1 MDDIKLSDVSNEE
14 NEYDENKVNTNPNN
28 ASFTVET
35 LLNSRED
42 YDKCIEKYDQ
52 ETLKRFCFLYVD
64 NNIEKLTN
72 KISPY
77 IKKKVTWGTLYEKVF
92 RKIFFPF
99 SFKNGGQYVTLE
111 EIYDRIN
118 LIIHGEI
125 NNKYRSGYINKEEK
139 NSIPSIINYFSYN
152 NLQMKKKKKKND
164 NDEKIDYMKN
174 LFSNKKKKMKNF
186 RKIHIQNKQIMN
198 NTNEKNDKT
207 ENQNNTL
214 IKINNKKSSDD
225 LIKIENKI
233 KKPNINYKRLSSFNL
248 DHLQR
253 VYDNLNRLD
262 NKKTNSPIH
271 EIRKK
276 LIFKEKKLNK
286 SQNSNSII
294 NNENLNNS
302 KNIQNSFSKNEDI
315 NISNSNKKNEEII
328 YNNNY
333 NQKQMI
339 VTERTNKTLD
349 SIINKKKYL
358 ISKEDEKEI
367 RNIPKREIIKKNIYK
382 KVEKLAYKDELEY
395 FNRANIKTSLKDKI
409 FCSITPM
416 INFIGENNIPDRDTD
431 LKKRGDNLLIF
442 KQMADDIMN
451 IIHN

>member
-1 MDDIKLSDVSNEE
+1 MDDFRLSEISNEE
-14 NEYDENKVNTNPNN
+14 NENDENKINTNPNN

-52 ETLKRFCFLYVD
+52 ETLKRFCFLYAD

-77 IKKKVTWGTLYEKVF
+77 MKKKVTWATLYEKVF

-118 LIIHGEI
+118 LIIQGEI
-125 NNKYRSGYINKEEK
+125 NNKYRSGYITKEEK

-152 NLQMKKKKKKND
+152 NLQAKKND
-164 NDEKIDYMKN
+164 KKNENEEKIDYMKN
-174 LFSNKKKKMKNF
+174 LFSKKKKMKNF
-186 RKIHIQNKQIMN
+186 KKMNIQKKQILN
-198 NTNEKNDKT
+198 ISEKNDKS
-207 ENQNNTL
+207 ENQINNTY
-214 IKINNKKSSDD
+214 KSKNTKNSSDD
-225 LIKIENKI
+225 LIKLENKNKI
-233 KKPNINYKRLSSFNL
+233 KKSNINYKRLSSFNL

-253 VYDNLNRLD
+253 VYDSLNKQD
-262 NKKTNSPIH
+262 NKINNAPIQS
-271 EIRKK
+271 KK
-276 LIFKEKKLNK
+276 RLSFKEKKLNQ
-286 SQNSNSII
+286 SQSSNSII

-302 KNIQNSFSKNEDI
+302 KNIQNTILKNEY
-315 NISNSNKKNEEII
+315 NNSNSNKNNEETV
-328 YNNNY
+328 NNN

-349 SIINKKKYL
+349 SIITKKKYS

-367 RNIPKREIIKKNIYK
+367 RNIPRKEIIKKNIYK

-395 FNRANIKTSLKDKI
+395 FNRANLKTSIKDKI

-416 INFIGENNIPDRDTD
+416 INFIGENNIPDRDSD
-431 LKKRGDNLLIF
+431 LKKRGDNLLSF

>member
-1 MDDIKLSDVSNEE
+1 
-14 NEYDENKVNTNPNN
+14 
-28 ASFTVET
+28 
-35 LLNSRED
+35 
-42 YDKCIEKYDQ
+42 
-52 ETLKRFCFLYVD
+52 
-64 NNIEKLTN
+64 
-72 KISPY
+72 
-77 IKKKVTWGTLYEKVF
+77 
-92 RKIFFPF
+92 
-99 SFKNGGQYVTLE
+99 
-111 EIYDRIN
+111 
-118 LIIHGEI
+118 
-125 NNKYRSGYINKEEK
+125 
-139 NSIPSIINYFSYN
+139 
-152 NLQMKKKKKKND
+152 
-164 NDEKIDYMKN
+164 
-174 LFSNKKKKMKNF
+174 MKNF

>member
-52 ETLKRFCFLYVD
+52 ETLKRFCFLYAD

-125 NNKYRSGYINKEEK
+125 NNKYRSGYITKEEK

-152 NLQMKKKKKKND
+152 NLQKKKND
-164 NDEKIDYMKN
+164 KKNENEEKIDYMKN
-174 LFSNKKKKMKNF
+174 LFSKKKKMKNF
-186 RKIHIQNKQIMN
+186 KKMNIQKKQILN
-198 NTNEKNDKT
+198 ISEKNDKS
-207 ENQNNTL
+207 ENQINNTY
-214 IKINNKKSSDD
+214 KSKNTKNSSDD
-225 LIKIENKI
+225 LIKLENKNKI
-233 KKPNINYKRLSSFNL
+233 KKSNINYKRLSSFNL

-253 VYDNLNRLD
+253 VYDSLNRQD
-262 NKKTNSPIH
+262 NKINNAPIQS
-271 EIRKK
+271 KK
-276 LIFKEKKLNK
+276 RLSFKEKKLNQ
-286 SQNSNSII
+286 SQSSNSII

-302 KNIQNSFSKNEDI
+302 KNIQNTILKNEY
-315 NISNSNKKNEEII
+315 NNSNSNKNNEETV
-328 YNNNY
+328 NNN

-349 SIINKKKYL
+349 SIITKKKYS

-367 RNIPKREIIKKNIYK
+367 RNIPRKEIIKKNIYK

-395 FNRANIKTSLKDKI
+395 FNRANLKTSIKDKI

-416 INFIGENNIPDRDTD
+416 INFIGENNIPDRDSD
-431 LKKRGDNLLIF
+431 LKKRGDNLLSF

>member
-152 NLQMKKKKKKND
+152 NLQMKKNEKKND

-174 LFSNKKKKMKNF
+174 LFSKKKKKMKNF

-395 FNRANIKTSLKDKI
+395 FNRANIKASLKDKI

>member
-152 NLQMKKKKKKND
+152 NLQMKKNEKKND

-395 FNRANIKTSLKDKI
+395 FNRANIKASLKDKI

-431 LKKRGDNLLIF
+431 LKKRGDNLLSF

>member
-152 NLQMKKKKKKND
+152 NLQMKKNEKKND

-395 FNRANIKTSLKDKI
+395 FNRANIKASLKDKI

>member
-1 MDDIKLSDVSNEE
+1 
-14 NEYDENKVNTNPNN
+14 
-28 ASFTVET
+28 
-35 LLNSRED
+35 
-42 YDKCIEKYDQ
+42 
-52 ETLKRFCFLYVD
+52 
-64 NNIEKLTN
+64 
-72 KISPY
+72 
-77 IKKKVTWGTLYEKVF
+77 
-92 RKIFFPF
+92 
-99 SFKNGGQYVTLE
+99 
-111 EIYDRIN
+111 
-118 LIIHGEI
+118 
-125 NNKYRSGYINKEEK
+125 
-139 NSIPSIINYFSYN
+139 
-152 NLQMKKKKKKND
+152 
-164 NDEKIDYMKN
+164 MKN

-395 FNRANIKTSLKDKI
+395 FNRANIKASLKDKI

>member
-1 MDDIKLSDVSNEE
+1 MDDFKLSDISNEE
-14 NEYDENKVNTNPNN
+14 NENDENIINTNPNN

-77 IKKKVTWGTLYEKVF
+77 MKKRVTWATLYEKVF
-92 RKIFFPF
+92 RKLFLPF
-99 SFKNGGQYVTLE
+99 SFKNGEQYVTLE

-125 NNKYRSGYINKEEK
+125 NNKYRSGYITKEEK

-152 NLQMKKKKKKND
+152 NLQMKKNDKN
-164 NDEKIDYMKN
+164 NENEEKVDYMKN
-174 LFSNKKKKMKNF
+174 LFSKKKKIKNF
-186 RKIHIQNKQIMN
+186 KKIHIQKKQNLNIS
-198 NTNEKNDKT
+198 EKNDKN
-207 ENQNNTL
+207 ENLNNSTY
-214 IKINNKKSSDD
+214 KSKNTKNSSDD
-225 LIKIENKI
+225 LIKIE
-233 KKPNINYKRLSSFNL
+233 KKKKLNINYKRLSSFNL

-253 VYDNLNRLD
+253 VYDSLNRQN
-262 NKKTNSPIH
+262 NKINNSPIH
-271 EIRKK
+271 EPRKK
-276 LIFKEKKLNK
+276 IIFKEKKLNQSK
-286 SQNSNSII
+286 SSNSLI
-294 NNENLNNS
+294 NNEDLNNS
-302 KNIQNSFSKNEDI
+302 KNNQNIIIKNED
-315 NISNSNKKNEEII
+315 NNNSNSNKKNEETI
-328 YNNNY
+328 NNN
-333 NQKQMI
+333 NQKQMV
-339 VTERTNKTLD
+339 VTERTNKTVD
-349 SIINKKKYL
+349 SIINKKKYI

-395 FNRANIKTSLKDKI
+395 FNRANLKTSLKDKI

-416 INFIGENNIPDRDTD
+416 INFIGENNIPDRDSD
-431 LKKRGDNLLIF
+431 LKKRGDNLLSF

>member
-1 MDDIKLSDVSNEE
+1 MDDFRLSEISNEE
-14 NEYDENKVNTNPNN
+14 NENDENKINTNPNN

-52 ETLKRFCFLYVD
+52 ETLKRFCFFNVD

-152 NLQMKKKKKKND
+152 NLQMKKNEKKND

-395 FNRANIKTSLKDKI
+395 FNRANIKASLKDKI

>member
-1 MDDIKLSDVSNEE
+1 
-14 NEYDENKVNTNPNN
+14 
-28 ASFTVET
+28 
-35 LLNSRED
+35 
-42 YDKCIEKYDQ
+42 
-52 ETLKRFCFLYVD
+52 
-64 NNIEKLTN
+64 
-72 KISPY
+72 
-77 IKKKVTWGTLYEKVF
+77 
-92 RKIFFPF
+92 
-99 SFKNGGQYVTLE
+99 
-111 EIYDRIN
+111 
-118 LIIHGEI
+118 
-125 NNKYRSGYINKEEK
+125 
-139 NSIPSIINYFSYN
+139 
-152 NLQMKKKKKKND
+152 MKKNEKKND

-294 NNENLNNS
+294 NNENLNDS